1 MAGLVATFAELDSLV
16 GAIGALRKQRGF
28 DFDVYTPTIRHEVEH
43 AVEPPTSGIRR
54 FTLTGG
60 ILGASFGYWLAIWT
74 SDYWPLVVGG
84 KAVAS
89 WIPYTIIAFEMMVL
103 VGALSTVA
111 GLFILSRVPKVTA
124 TTGFDERFTGSSFGI
139 FVEAPPE
146 KLQALQQLLR
156 ENGATEVHNA
166 R

>member
-1 MAGLVATFAELDSLV
+1 MPGLIANFRELDSLV
-16 GAIGALRKQRGF
+16 DAIHALKKERGV
-28 DFDVYTPTIRHEVEH
+28 DVDVYSPTIRHEIEH
-43 AVEPPTSGIRR
+43 AVEPPLSGVRK

-60 ILGASFGYWLAIWT
+60 VLGASFGYWVAIWT

-111 GLFILSRVPKVTA
+111 GMFILSRVPKVTT
-124 TTGFDERFTGSSFGI
+124 TTGFDPRFTAGDFGI

-146 KLQALQQLLR
+146 RLQSIQQVLR
-156 ENGATEVHNA
+156 ENGATEVTNA